1 MLDAIKNFGKV
12 GVSAGYASGVTSIAL
27 AASEGARLPDPS
39 TDGEFNLTWY
49 DSTNYPDPAD
59 DPLREIVRCTAR
71 TGDNLTIVR
80 NQEGTGDNN
89 HNTGAATYKMILS
102 LTKKTMDDIDETLS
116 AVDFIANQVAH
127 ALSALKAVYY
137 DTGSNLWVYA
147 QADDVATPG
156 THMIVEVI
164 DVDNIKLSA
173 IGRHV
178 VTAHGFTPGEYYF
191 VSDSVAGDL
200 TTTEP
205 TISNPM
211 IYIESADAFHI
222 LSYRP
227 STPISNTYWNR
238 ALGVLNPT
246 TKGDIVKIR
255 RTAIAYVI
263 DAIVDL
269 ATGDGQF
276 YFTIPQELD
285 GMNLIAL
292 HARVI
297 TAGTTGTSDFQ
308 FHNVTAGFDMLTTE
322 LTIDSGETGSD
333 TAAVPYVIDAAHD
346 DVAINTL
353 IRVDI
358 DAVSTT
364 PPKGLIVRM
373 EFRLP

>member
-12 GVSAGYASGVTSIAL
+12 DVSTGYASGITSIAL
-27 AASEGARLPDPS
+27 AASEGAKLPDPS

-59 DPLREIVRCTAR
+59 DPLKEIVRCTAR

-102 LTKKTMDDIDETLS
+102 LTKKTMDDIDETIS

-127 ALSALKAVYY
+127 GLSALKAVYY
-137 DTGSNLWVYA
+137 DTGTNLWTYA
-147 QADDVATPG
+147 QADAVATLG
-156 THMIVEVI
+156 THMILEVI

-173 IGRHV
+173 IGRHT
-178 VTAHGFTPGEYYF
+178 VTAHGFTPGQYYF

-205 TISNPM
+205 AISNPM
-211 IYIESADAFHI
+211 IYVESADAFHI

-227 STPISNTYWNR
+227 STAGTSTYWSR
-238 ALGVLNPT
+238 AAGVLNPT
-246 TKGDIVKIR
+246 AKSDIVKIR
-255 RTAIAYVI
+255 KTAIAYVI
-263 DAIVDL
+263 EATVDL

-285 GMNLIAL
+285 GMDLIAL

-308 FHNVTAGFDMLTTE
+308 FHNVTDAVDMLTTE

-333 TAAVPYVIDAAHD
+333 TAAVPYVIDPAND
-346 DVAINTL
+346 DVAMNDL
-353 IRVDI
+353 IRIDI
-358 DAVSTT
+358 DAISTT

-373 EFRLP
+373 EFQLP